1 VKVVVVVV
9 VVVVVELI
17 NLKKIIVV
25 GHPHRRPPLFLAS
38 RYDSLNFNTNSQR
51 FL

>member
-1 VKVVVVVV
+1 MYVVVVVV
-9 VVVVVELI
+9 VLFI
-17 NLKKIIVV
+17 LKKIIKV
-25 GHPHRRPPLFLAS
+25 GYCQRVTPLKLAS